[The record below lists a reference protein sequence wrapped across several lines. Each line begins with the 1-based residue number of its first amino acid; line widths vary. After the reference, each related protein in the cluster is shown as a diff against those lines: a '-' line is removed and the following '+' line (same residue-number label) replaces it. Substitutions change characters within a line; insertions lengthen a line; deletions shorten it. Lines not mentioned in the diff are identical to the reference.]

1 MRTVDEVVEVDAPVR
16 AVWERWADLEGL
28 PEFMEGID
36 SVRRTDGDR
45 ILWHGTL
52 EGRDVEWTSRISAWE
67 PERRIAWTSESG
79 HRDAGG
85 EVTFAETVPGH
96 TQVHVR
102 IDWPSDDEVEF
113 SLERLRRL
121 VEGGPAG
128 DGA

>member
-1 MRTVDEVVEVDAPVR
+1 MRTVDEVVEVAAPLR

-36 SVRRTDGDR
+36 SVRRADEDQ

-85 EVTFAETVPGH
+85 EVTFAETEPGR

-102 IDWPSDDEVEF
+102 IDWPSEDQVEA
-113 SLERLRRL
+113 SLERLRRI
-121 VEGGPAG
+121 VEA
-128 DGA
+128 

>member
-1 MRTVDEVVEVDAPVR
+1 MRTVDEVVEVAAPVH

-36 SVRRTDGDR
+36 AVRRADGDR
-45 ILWHGTL
+45 IMWRGTL

-85 EVTFAETVPGH
+85 EVTFAEAGPGR
-96 TQVHVR
+96 TRVHVR
-102 IDWPSDDEVEF
+102 IDWPSGDQVDA
-113 SLERLRRL
+113 SLERLRRI
-121 VEGGPAG
+121 VEA
-128 DGA
+128 